1 MKNKDKQKGITL
13 IALIVT
19 IIILLI
25 LAGITIVSM
34 NENGLLEKAITAK
47 EKQKIAEYQEAIK
60 LAQTQSVLEN
70 YETKETKVILERIR
84 DILKDEKIFKG

>member
-1 MKNKDKQKGITL
+1 
-13 IALIVT
+13 
-19 IIILLI
+19 
-25 LAGITIVSM
+25 M

-70 YETKETKVILERIR
+70 YETKRNKGNIR
-84 DILKDEKIFKG
+84 EN